1 MKQAVQWL
9 GVFLLSL
16 LLCSPAD
23 LHAQGKPAGEN
34 ELPLLPGLEN
44 AVEFWKRVF
53 TEYSSAQLIFFDP
66 FDMSRIYEVQDVGE
80 DSRPKQYIS
89 EEIARIAA
97 AHGVDSDRVKAQRG
111 IKERTAAGIK
121 RSGKYIAQMQQIFR
135 EQELPAEIAYL
146 PIVESS
152 YDINARSNV
161 GALGM
166 WQFMRVTGKQ
176 FNMRVDRNVDERKD
190 PLESTRAAAAY
201 LKQAYESL
209 GSWPLAITSYNYG
222 PAGMARAVSEIGSND
237 LVTLIQKYNHRYW
250 GFAPKNFYAE
260 FLAAVEIGKNPT
272 QYYPGLEIDPPLAIE
287 EVEVTKSTS
296 VAALASSR
304 GLTRQQLLEWN
315 PALSHA
321 GVTVPAG
328 YRIKLPAGG
337 KTEVV
342 VAQAATPS
350 RPQAATPSRSQAKAR
365 PQVVHHRV
373 KRGETL
379 IHIAQRYGASLERIL
394 KANSL
399 RKTSMLRVGST
410 LLIPRT

>member
-1 MKQAVQWL
+1 MKQAARWL
-9 GVFLLSL
+9 VVFLLSF

-34 ELPLLPGLEN
+34 QLPLLPGLEN
-44 AVEFWKRVF
+44 AFEFWKRVF

-66 FDMSRIYEVQDVGE
+66 LDMSRIYEVQDVGE

-89 EEIARIAA
+89 GEIARVAA
-97 AHGVDSDRVKAQRG
+97 DHGVDPDRVKAQRG

-121 RSGKYIAQMQQIFR
+121 RSGKHLAQMQQIFR
-135 EQELPAEIAYL
+135 ERGLPAEIAFL

-152 YDINARSNV
+152 YDISAKSNV

-166 WQFMRVTGKQ
+166 WQFMRATGKQ
-176 FNMRVDRNVDERKD
+176 FKMRIDRNVDERKD
-190 PLESTRAAAAY
+190 PIESSRAAAAY
-201 LKQAYESL
+201 LKQAYELL

-222 PAGMARAVSEIGSND
+222 PAGMARAVSEVGSND
-237 LVTLIQKYNHRYW
+237 LVALIQKYNHRYW

-260 FLAAVEIGKNPT
+260 FLAAVEIGKNPDK
-272 QYYPGLEIDPPLAIE
+272 YFPGLEIDPPLAIE
-287 EVEVTKSTS
+287 EVEVTKNTT
-296 VAALASSR
+296 VVALASSK

-315 PALSHA
+315 PALNHA
-321 GVTVPAG
+321 SATVPAG
-328 YRIKLPAGG
+328 YRVKLPAGG

-350 RPQAATPSRSQAKAR
+350 RPQTKAR

-379 IHIAQRYGASLERIL
+379 IHIAQRYGATLERIL
-394 KANSL
+394 QANGL
-399 RKTSMLRVGST
+399 RKTSLLRVGTT
-410 LLIPRT
+410 LLIPRP

>member
-1 MKQAVQWL
+1 MKQFSRWL
-9 GVFLLSL
+9 AVFLLGL

-23 LHAQGKPAGEN
+23 LHAQGKPTGEN
-34 ELPLLPGLEN
+34 QLPLVPGLEN

-66 FDMSRIYEVQDVGE
+66 LDMSRIYEVQDVGE

-89 EEIARIAA
+89 GEIARIAA
-97 AHGVDSDRVKAQRG
+97 AQGVDPDRVKSQRG

-121 RSGKYIAQMQQIFR
+121 RSGKYLAQMQQIF
-135 EQELPAEIAYL
+135 QERGLPAELAYL

-152 YDINARSNV
+152 YDANAKSNV

-176 FNMRVDRNVDERKD
+176 FNMRVDRNIDERKD

-222 PAGMARAVSEIGSND
+222 PAGMARAVSEVGSND

-260 FLAAVEIGKNPT
+260 FLAAVEVGKNT
-272 QYYPGLEIDPPLAIE
+272 NRYFPGLEIDPPLAIA
-287 EVEVTKSTS
+287 EVEVTKYTT
-296 VAALASSR
+296 VAALASSN
-304 GLTRQQLLEWN
+304 GLTSQQLLEWN
-315 PALSHA
+315 PALSHT

-328 YRIKLPAGG
+328 YRVKLPAGG
-337 KTEVV
+337 KAEIV
-342 VAQAATPS
+342 VAEVTPS
-350 RPQAATPSRSQAKAR
+350 RPQAKAQ

-394 KANSL
+394 EANGL
-399 RKTSMLRVGST
+399 HKTSLLRVGMT
-410 LLIPRT
+410 LLIPKV

>member
-1 MKQAVQWL
+1 MKHIARWL
-9 GVFLLSL
+9 VVFLLSL
-16 LLCSPAD
+16 LFCSPAQ
-23 LHAQGKPAGEN
+23 LYAQGKPAGETQ
-34 ELPLLPGLEN
+34 LPLLPGLEN
-44 AVEFWKRVF
+44 AVEFWRRVF
-53 TEYSSAQLIFFDP
+53 TEYSSTQLIFFDP
-66 FDMSRIYEVQDVGE
+66 LDMSRIYEVQDVGE
-80 DSRPKQYIS
+80 GSRPKQYIS
-89 EEIARIAA
+89 GEIARIAA

-111 IKERTAAGIK
+111 IKERTAEGIK

-135 EQELPAEIAYL
+135 ERGLPAEIAYL

-166 WQFMRVTGKQ
+166 WQFMRTSGKQ

-222 PAGMARAVSEIGSND
+222 PAGIARAVSEVGSND

-260 FLAAVEIGKNPT
+260 FLVAVEIGKNPT

-287 EVEVTKSTS
+287 EVEVTKNTT
-296 VAALASSR
+296 VAALASSK

-315 PALSHA
+315 PALNGTT
-321 GVTVPAG
+321 GVVPAG
-328 YRIKLPAGG
+328 YRVKLPGGG
-337 KTEVV
+337 KTEVT
-342 VAQAATPS
+342 VAQAPTPS
-350 RPQAATPSRSQAKAR
+350 RPQAKSQ

-379 IHIAQRYGASLERIL
+379 INIAQRYGASLERIL
-394 KANSL
+394 QANGLRRTSL
-399 RKTSMLRVGST
+399 LRVGTT
-410 LLIPRT
+410 LLIPKA

>member
-1 MKQAVQWL
+1 MKHYARWL
-9 GVFLLSL
+9 AVFLLSL
-16 LLCSPAD
+16 LLCSAAE

-34 ELPLLPGLEN
+34 PLPLLPGLEN

-53 TEYSSAQLIFFDP
+53 TEYSSTQLIFFDP
-66 FDMSRIYEVQDVGE
+66 LDMSRIYEVQDVGG

-89 EEIARIAA
+89 GEIARIAA
-97 AHGVDSDRVKAQRG
+97 ARGVDSDRVKAQRG
-111 IKERTAAGIK
+111 VKERTAAGIK
-121 RSGKYIAQMQQIFR
+121 RSGKYIAQMRQIF
-135 EQELPAEIAYL
+135 QERGLPAEIAYL

-166 WQFMRVTGKQ
+166 WQFMRTSGKQ

-222 PAGMARAVSEIGSND
+222 PAGMARAVSDVGSND
-237 LVTLIQKYNHRYW
+237 LVTLIQKFNHRYW

-260 FLAAVEIGKNPT
+260 FLAAVEIGKNLD
-272 QYYPGLEIDPPLAIE
+272 QYFPGLEIDPPLALT
-287 EVEVTKSTS
+287 EVEVPKNTS
-296 VAALASSR
+296 VAALASSN

-315 PALSHA
+315 PALSSSSA
-321 GVTVPAG
+321 TVPAG
-328 YRIKLPAGG
+328 YRLKLPAGG
-337 KTEVV
+337 KTDIV
-342 VAQAATPS
+342 VAQATPS
-350 RPQAATPSRSQAKAR
+350 RAPAKAQ

-394 KANSL
+394 EANGL
-399 RKTSMLRVGST
+399 HKTSLLRVGST
-410 LLIPRT
+410 LLIPKV

>member
-1 MKQAVQWL
+1 MKHISRWL
-9 GVFLLSL
+9 EVFLLGL
-16 LLCSPAD
+16 LLCSPAE

-34 ELPLLPGLEN
+34 PLPLLPGLEN
-44 AVEFWKRVF
+44 AFEFWKRVF
-53 TEYSSAQLIFFDP
+53 SEYSSAQLIFFDP
-66 FDMSRIYEVQDVGE
+66 LDMSRIYEVQDVGE
-80 DSRPKQYIS
+80 DSRPNKYIS
-89 EEIARIAA
+89 GEISRIAA
-97 AHGVDSDRVKAQRG
+97 AQGVDPDRVKAQRG

-121 RSGKYIAQMQQIFR
+121 RSGKYLAQMQQIFR
-135 EQELPAEIAYL
+135 ERGLPAEIAYL

-166 WQFMRVTGKQ
+166 WQFMRATGKQ

-222 PAGMARAVSEIGSND
+222 PAGMARAVSEVGSND
-237 LVTLIQKYNHRYW
+237 LVALIQRYNHHYW

-260 FLAAVEIGKNPT
+260 FLAAVEIGRNVNK
-272 QYYPGLEIDPPLAIE
+272 YFPGLEVDPPLAVE
-287 EVEVTKSTS
+287 EVEVAKSTT
-296 VAALASSR
+296 VAALASAK
-304 GLTRQQLLEWN
+304 GLTSQQLLEWN

-321 GVTVPAG
+321 GATVHAG
-328 YRIKLPAGG
+328 YRVKLPAGG
-337 KTEVV
+337 KAEIV
-342 VAQAATPS
+342 VAEAAPS
-350 RPQAATPSRSQAKAR
+350 RPQARTQ

-373 KRGETL
+373 KPGETL

-394 KANSL
+394 EANGLRRTSL
-399 RKTSMLRVGST
+399 LRVGMT
-410 LLIPRT
+410 LLIPRA

>member
-1 MKQAVQWL
+1 MKLIILRLAF
-9 GVFLLSL
+9 FLLCL
-16 LLCSPAD
+16 LICLPTELRSQD
-23 LHAQGKPAGEN
+23 KSVVEN
-34 ELPLLPGLEN
+34 PLPLLPGLEKT
-44 AVEFWKRVF
+44 VEFWKRIF
-53 TEYSSAQLIFFDP
+53 SEYSSTQLIFFDP
-66 FDMSRIYEVQDVGE
+66 LDMSRIYEVQDVGE
-80 DSRPKQYIS
+80 DSRPKQYING
-89 EEIARIAA
+89 EIARIAA

-111 IKERTAAGIK
+111 VKERTAAGIK
-121 RSGKYIAQMQQIFR
+121 RSGKYLAQMQQIFR
-135 EQELPAEIAYL
+135 ERGLPAEIAYL

-166 WQFMRVTGKQ
+166 WQFMRTSGKQ

-222 PAGMARAVSEIGSND
+222 PAGMARAVSEVGSND
-237 LVTLIQKYNHRYW
+237 LVTLIQKFNHRYW

-260 FLAAVEIGKNPT
+260 FLAAVEIGKNLN
-272 QYYPGLEIDPPLAIE
+272 QYFPELDIDPPLALT
-287 EVEVTKSTS
+287 EVEVTKNTS
-296 VAALASSR
+296 VAALASSN

-315 PALSHA
+315 PALSSSSA
-321 GVTVPAG
+321 TVPAG
-328 YRIKLPAGG
+328 YRLKLPAGG
-337 KTEVV
+337 KAEIV
-342 VAQAATPS
+342 VAEATPS
-350 RPQAATPSRSQAKAR
+350 RAPAKAQ

-394 KANSL
+394 EANGL
-399 RKTSMLRVGST
+399 RKSSLLRVGST
-410 LLIPRT
+410 LLIPRA

>member
-16 LLCSPAD
+16 LLCSPAE
-23 LHAQGKPAGEN
+23 LLAQGKPAGEN

-135 EQELPAEIAYL
+135 EQKLPAEIAYL

-304 GLTRQQLLEWN
+304 GLTRQQLLAWN
-315 PALSHA
+315 PALSGA
-321 GVTVPAG
+321 TGVVPSG
-328 YRIKLPAGG
+328 YRVKLPAGG
-337 KTEVV
+337 KAEIV

>member
-1 MKQAVQWL
+1 MKHSARWL
-9 GVFLLSL
+9 AVFLLSL
-16 LLCSPAD
+16 LLCSAAE

-34 ELPLLPGLEN
+34 QLPLLPGLEN

-53 TEYSSAQLIFFDP
+53 TEYSSSQLVFFDP
-66 FDMSRIYEVQDVGE
+66 LDMSRIYEVQDVGE
-80 DSRPKQYIS
+80 DSRPKRYIS
-89 EEIARIAA
+89 GEIARIAA
-97 AHGVDSDRVKAQRG
+97 AHGVDSDRVKSQRG

-121 RSGKYIAQMQQIFR
+121 RSGKYLAQMQQIFR
-135 EQELPAEIAYL
+135 ERGLPAEIAYL

-190 PLESTRAAAAY
+190 PVESTRAAAAY
-201 LKQAYESL
+201 LQQAYESL

-237 LVTLIQKYNHRYW
+237 LVTLIQKYHHRYW

-260 FLAAVEIGKNPT
+260 FLAAVEIGKNPNK
-272 QYYPGLEIDPPLAIE
+272 YFPELEIDPPLAIE
-287 EVEVTKSTS
+287 EAEVTKNTT
-296 VAALASSR
+296 VAALASSK

-321 GVTVPAG
+321 SATVPAG
-328 YRIKLPAGG
+328 YRVKLPAGG
-337 KTEVV
+337 KAEIV
-342 VAQAATPS
+342 VAEATPS
-350 RPQAATPSRSQAKAR
+350 RPQAKAKR
-365 PQVVHHRV
+365 QVVHHRV

-394 KANSL
+394 KANGLRRTSL
-399 RKTSMLRVGST
+399 LKVGST
-410 LLIPRT
+410 LLIPRA

>member
-1 MKQAVQWL
+1 MKQFSRWL
-9 GVFLLSL
+9 AVFLLGL

-23 LHAQGKPAGEN
+23 LHAQGKPTGEHQ
-34 ELPLLPGLEN
+34 LPLVPGLEN

-53 TEYSSAQLIFFDP
+53 SEYSSAQLIFFDP
-66 FDMSRIYEVQDVGE
+66 LDMSRIYEVQEVGE
-80 DSRPKQYIS
+80 DSRPNKYIS
-89 EEIARIAA
+89 GEISRIAA
-97 AHGVDSDRVKAQRG
+97 AQGVDPDRVKAQRG

-121 RSGKYIAQMQQIFR
+121 RSGKYLAQMQQIFR
-135 EQELPAEIAYL
+135 ERGLPAEIAYL

-166 WQFMRVTGKQ
+166 WQFMRATGKQ
-176 FNMRVDRNVDERKD
+176 FNMRVDRNIDERKD

-222 PAGMARAVSEIGSND
+222 PAGMARAVSEVGSND
-237 LVTLIQKYNHRYW
+237 LVALIQRYNHRYW

-260 FLAAVEIGKNPT
+260 FLAVVEVGKNVNK
-272 QYYPGLEIDPPLAIE
+272 YFPGLELDPPLAVE
-287 EVEVTKSTS
+287 EVEVTKSTT
-296 VAALASSR
+296 VAALASAR
-304 GLTRQQLLEWN
+304 GLTSQQLLEWN

-321 GVTVPAG
+321 EVTVHAG
-328 YRIKLPAGG
+328 YRVKLPAGG
-337 KTEVV
+337 KAEII
-342 VAQAATPS
+342 VAEAA
-350 RPQAATPSRSQAKAR
+350 PSRSQAKSQ

-373 KRGETL
+373 KPGETL

-394 KANSL
+394 EANGLRRTSL
-399 RKTSMLRVGST
+399 LRVGMT
-410 LLIPRT
+410 LLIPKI

>member
-135 EQELPAEIAYL
+135 EQGLPAEIAYL

-166 WQFMRVTGKQ
+166 WQFMRTSGKQ

-190 PLESTRAAAAY
+190 PIESTRAAAAY

-342 VAQAATPS
+342 VAQAATPN
-350 RPQAATPSRSQAKAR
+350 RPQAQTKPR
-365 PQVVHHRV
+365 VVHHRV

-394 KANSL
+394 QANGLRRTSL
-399 RKTSMLRVGST
+399 LRVGST
-410 LLIPRT
+410 LRIPRA

>member
-1 MKQAVQWL
+1 MKQALQWL

-16 LLCSPAD
+16 LLCSPAE
-23 LHAQGKPAGEN
+23 LHAQGKPVGESQ
-34 ELPLLPGLEN
+34 LPLLPGLEN

-66 FDMSRIYEVQDVGE
+66 FDMSRIYEVQDVGD
-80 DSRPKQYIS
+80 DSRPNQYIS
-89 EEIARIAA
+89 GEIARIAA
-97 AHGVDSDRVKAQRG
+97 AHGVDPDRVKAQRG
-111 IKERTAAGIK
+111 IKERTAQGIK

-135 EQELPAEIAYL
+135 EQGLPDEIAYL

-166 WQFMRVTGKQ
+166 WQFMRTSGKQ

-190 PLESTRAAAAY
+190 PIESTRAAAAY

-222 PAGMARAVSEIGSND
+222 PAGMARAVAEVGSDD

-287 EVEVTKSTS
+287 EVQVTKGTS

-304 GLTRQQLLEWN
+304 GLTRQQLLAWN
-315 PALSHA
+315 PALSGA
-321 GVTVPAG
+321 TGVVPAG
-328 YRIKLPAGG
+328 YRVKLPADG
-337 KTEVV
+337 KVEIV
-342 VAQAATPS
+342 VATATPS
-350 RPQAATPSRSQAKAR
+350 RPQAKTQ

-379 IHIAQRYGASLERIL
+379 MHIAQRYGASLERIL
-394 KANSL
+394 QANGLRRTSL
-399 RKTSMLRVGST
+399 LRVGST
-410 LLIPRT
+410 LLIPRA

>member
-1 MKQAVQWL
+1 MKQAAQWL
-9 GVFLLSL
+9 VVFLLSL

-34 ELPLLPGLEN
+34 QLPLLPGLEN
-44 AVEFWKRVF
+44 AVEFWKRIF
-53 TEYSSAQLIFFDP
+53 TEYSSAQMIFFDP
-66 FDMSRIYEVQDVGE
+66 LDMSRIYEVQDVGE

-89 EEIARIAA
+89 GEIARIAA

-111 IKERTAAGIK
+111 IKERTAEGIK
-121 RSGKYIAQMQQIFR
+121 RSGKYLAQMQRIFR
-135 EQELPAEIAYL
+135 ERGLPAEIAYL

-161 GALGM
+161 GAVGM
-166 WQFMRVTGKQ
+166 WQFMPVTGKQ
-176 FNMRVDRNVDERKD
+176 FNMRVDRNVDERRD
-190 PLESTRAAAAY
+190 PLEATRAAAAY

-260 FLAAVEIGKNPT
+260 FLAAVEIGKNAT

-328 YRIKLPAGG
+328 YRIKLLAGG

-342 VAQAATPS
+342 VAQAPTPS
-350 RPQAATPSRSQAKAR
+350 RPQAQTK

-394 KANSL
+394 QANGL
-399 RKTSMLRVGST
+399 RKTSLLRAGSMLR
-410 LLIPRT
+410 IPRT

>member
-1 MKQAVQWL
+1 MKQAARWL
-9 GVFLLSL
+9 VVFLLSL

-34 ELPLLPGLEN
+34 PFPLLPGLEN

-66 FDMSRIYEVQDVGE
+66 LDMSRIYEVRDVGE

-89 EEIARIAA
+89 GEIARVAA
-97 AHGVDSDRVKAQRG
+97 DHGVDPDRVKAQRG

-135 EQELPAEIAYL
+135 ERGLPAEIAYL

-152 YDINARSNV
+152 YEINARSNV

-176 FNMRVDRNVDERKD
+176 FNMRVDRGVDERKD

-201 LKQAYESL
+201 LKQAYDYL

-237 LVTLIQKYNHRYW
+237 LVTLIQRYNHRYW

-260 FLAAVEIGKNPT
+260 FLAAVEIGKNFN
-272 QYYPGLEIDPPLAIE
+272 QYFPGLEIDPPLAIE
-287 EVEVTKSTS
+287 EVKVTKNTT

-304 GLTRQQLLEWN
+304 GLTREQLLAWN
-315 PALSHA
+315 PAISHA
-321 GVTVPAG
+321 NATVPAG
-328 YRIKLPAGG
+328 YRVKLPAGG
-337 KTEVV
+337 RAEIV
-342 VAQAATPS
+342 VAEATPS
-350 RPQAATPSRSQAKAR
+350 RPQAKAQ

-379 IHIAQRYGASLERIL
+379 IQIAQRYGASLEHIL
-394 KANSL
+394 EANGLRRTSL
-399 RKTSMLRVGST
+399 LRVGST
-410 LLIPRT
+410 LLIPRA

>member
-1 MKQAVQWL
+1 MMKHRPRWL
-9 GVFLLSL
+9 PIFLVSL
-16 LLCSPAD
+16 VICLAAELR
-23 LHAQGKPAGEN
+23 AQDKSAGEN
-34 ELPLLPGLEN
+34 PLPLLPGLEKS
-44 AVEFWKRVF
+44 VEFWKRVF
-53 TEYSSAQLIFFDP
+53 TEYSSTQLIFFDP
-66 FDMSRIYEVQDVGE
+66 LDMSRIYEVQDVGE
-80 DSRPKQYIS
+80 DSRPKKYIS
-89 EEIARIAA
+89 GEIARIAA
-97 AHGVDSDRVKAQRG
+97 AHGVDSERVKAQRG

-121 RSGKYIAQMQQIFR
+121 RSGKYLAQMQQIFR
-135 EQELPAEIAYL
+135 ERGLPAEIAYL

-166 WQFMRVTGKQ
+166 WQFMRTAGKQ
-176 FNMRVDRNVDERKD
+176 FNMRVDRNIDERKD

-222 PAGMARAVSEIGSND
+222 PAGMARAVSEVGSND
-237 LVTLIQKYNHRYW
+237 LVTLIQKFNHRYW

-260 FLAAVEIGKNPT
+260 FLAAVEVGKNVN
-272 QYYPGLEIDPPLAIE
+272 QYFPGLEIDPPLAIE

-304 GLTRQQLLEWN
+304 NLTRQQLLEWN

-328 YRIKLPAGG
+328 YRVKLPAAG
-337 KTEVV
+337 KAEIV
-342 VAQAATPS
+342 VAEAPPS
-350 RPQAATPSRSQAKAR
+350 PPQPNAQ

-394 KANSL
+394 QVNGL
-399 RKTSMLRVGST
+399 HKTSLLRVGMT
-410 LLIPRT
+410 LLIPRA

>member
-1 MKQAVQWL
+1 MKHSARWL
-9 GVFLLSL
+9 AVFLLSL
-16 LLCSPAD
+16 LLCSPVA
-23 LHAQGKPAGEN
+23 LLAQGKPAGEN
-34 ELPLLPGLEN
+34 QLPLLPGLEN

-80 DSRPKQYIS
+80 DSRPKRYIS
-89 EEIARIAA
+89 GEIARIAA
-97 AHGVDSDRVKAQRG
+97 SHGVDSDRVKSQRG

-121 RSGKYIAQMQQIFR
+121 RSGKYLAQMQQIFR
-135 EQELPAEIAYL
+135 ERGLPAEIAYL

-222 PAGMARAVSEIGSND
+222 PAGMARAVSEVGSSD

-260 FLAAVEIGKNPT
+260 FLAAVEIGRNLN
-272 QYYPGLEIDPPLAIE
+272 QYFPGFEIDPPLAIE
-287 EVEVTKSTS
+287 EVEVTKSTT
-296 VAALASSR
+296 VAALASSK
-304 GLTRQQLLEWN
+304 GLTHKQLLEWN

-328 YRIKLPAGG
+328 YRVKLPAGG
-337 KTEVV
+337 KAEIV
-342 VAQAATPS
+342 VAETPPS
-350 RPQAATPSRSQAKAR
+350 RPQAKAQ

-394 KANSL
+394 EANGL
-399 RKTSMLRVGST
+399 RKTSLLRVGST

>member
-1 MKQAVQWL
+1 MKLSMRWPAF
-9 GVFLLSL
+9 FLLSL
-16 LLCSPAD
+16 LVCLPAA
-23 LHAQGKPAGEN
+23 LRAQDKSASGNP
-34 ELPLLPGLEN
+34 LPLPPGLEN

-53 TEYSSAQLIFFDP
+53 TDYSSAQLIFFDP
-66 FDMSRIYEVQDVGE
+66 LDMSRIYEVQDVGE

-89 EEIARIAA
+89 GEIARIAA
-97 AHGVDSDRVKAQRG
+97 AQGVDPDRVKAQRG

-121 RSGKYIAQMQQIFR
+121 RSGKYLAQMQQIFR
-135 EQELPAEIAYL
+135 ERGLPAEFAYL

-166 WQFMRVTGKQ
+166 WQFMRATGKQ

-201 LKQAYESL
+201 LKQAHESL

-222 PAGMARAVSEIGSND
+222 PAGMARAVSEVGSND
-237 LVTLIQKYNHRYW
+237 LVALIQRYNHRYW

-260 FLAAVEIGKNPT
+260 FLAAVEVGKNAN
-272 QYYPGLEIDPPLAIE
+272 QYFPGLEIDPPLAIA
-287 EVEVTKSTS
+287 EVEVTKSTT
-296 VAALASSR
+296 VGALASSN
-304 GLTRQQLLEWN
+304 GLTSQQLLEWN
-315 PALSHA
+315 PALGHT

-328 YRIKLPAGG
+328 YRVKLPAGG
-337 KTEVV
+337 KAEIV
-342 VAQAATPS
+342 VAEATPS
-350 RPQAATPSRSQAKAR
+350 RPQAKAQ

-379 IHIAQRYGASLERIL
+379 MHIAQRYGASLERIL
-394 KANSL
+394 EANGLRRTSL
-399 RKTSMLRVGST
+399 LRVGST
-410 LLIPRT
+410 LLIPRA